1 LRPGVHAARSAGAW
15 AGVQRLCG
23 FVAHGDKPTTSDLQG
38 RASKIRKKVESFQIV
53 GISYPFRLCR
63 EQFEALATVAGK
75 EKAGGRRPGVSG
87 GGAVVADCVFEP
99 WGRDRAAGFAVFD
112 SSLRAAA
119 WTPPCGRPPWDLA
132 QLAPKPPTYRAR
144 GRAVNDGSG
153 GGDRRPLRRSRSSG
167 LTIRKLR
174 QRPGCRGLAALAGVV

>member
-1 LRPGVHAARSAGAW
+1 MRPGVHASRSAGAW

-38 RASKIRKKVESFQIV
+38 RASKICKKVESFQIV

-75 EKAGGRRPGVSG
+75 EKAGGRRPGVWEAVQSSRIASSSHG
-87 GGAVVADCVFEP
+87 GGTARRASRCSMQAYEPRLGLRLVA
-99 WGRDRAAGFAVFD
+99 GRLG
-112 SSLRAAA
+112 
-119 WTPPCGRPPWDLA
+119 DLA